1 MARRDSAP
9 IATAAPPRA
18 TAMTS
23 SKLTGPTP
31 STTVVAAVVRAA
43 PTGDVDVVR
52 SGSGVVGS
60 GVRGSAVVTR
70 PLDAVRAL
78 RARGVEASS
87 VRYTGQMV
95 PTGTRTEVRPARP
108 GGGVGGTLPTRPSG
122 SSDGPAPALRRG
134 LAVLQ
139 LLAARPSPVSA
150 SAIARD
156 LGLPRSTTYELL
168 TELAAAG
175 FAIHLPGERRWGLG
189 LSAFEIG
196 SAYLRG
202 EPLERIGRPVI
213 ARLSAATSTTAH
225 LGVLHGAEM
234 LYLGKER
241 RSGGLLTL
249 VTEVGVRLPAAL
261 TATGLSILAH
271 LPADQVRAVFPDRTS
286 FVLRTG
292 RGPETLPPLRRDL
305 AAVRR
310 RGWAVEDGL
319 VSAGTASV
327 AAAVFDHHARPI
339 AALGVTFAHRCADST
354 GPDAH
359 RQAGTD
365 CCHSDFAE
373 VADPVR
379 RSAQELT
386 AAIGGRWVT
395 G

>member
-1 MARRDSAP
+1 MWAELA
-9 IATAAPPRA
+9 
-18 TAMTS
+18 
-23 SKLTGPTP
+23 
-31 STTVVAAVVRAA
+31 
-43 PTGDVDVVR
+43 
-52 SGSGVVGS
+52 
-60 GVRGSAVVTR
+60 
-70 PLDAVRAL
+70 
-78 RARGVEASS
+78 
-87 VRYTGQMV
+87 
-95 PTGTRTEVRPARP
+95 
-108 GGGVGGTLPTRPSG
+108 TRPSG

-292 RGPETLPPLRRDL
+292 RGPETLPALRRDL

-310 RGWAVEDGL
+310 HGWAVEDGL

-359 RQAGTD
+359 RRAGTD
-365 CCHSDFAE
+365 CCHSDFVE
-373 VADPVR
+373 FADPVR